1 MRIRVLVVGFVFIV
15 TTACAQV
22 KETSVISFYNVENL
36 FDTINDPNKN
46 NEEFLPQGKNQWT
59 ADRYEDHVKKLA
71 QVMDDMGDIFAMGVA
86 EIENAQVM
94 RDILNQR
101 TDNKLAIVHYE
112 SDDARGV
119 DVGLFYDSTQMN
131 ILNSGFIRFRTVT
144 SDNATRDIIWAKF
157 SYKKQTLYFLVN
169 HWPSRRGGA
178 KESEV
183 NRLKAAEMA
192 SHFIDSISNIDK
204 NGLIIFMGDLN
215 DYPQDAA
222 PKMISERLTPM
233 IFKQSG
239 EFGGSYNYRGDWDVL
254 DHIMVSP
261 TLFFNKK
268 VKVVENSGQILSFP
282 YLITEYKGNQVP
294 NRVYAGAKY
303 LGGYSDHLPVR
314 IEVQLK

>member
-1 MRIRVLVVGFVFIV
+1 MINRLVLLGIVFVV

-22 KETSVISFYNVENL
+22 KQASVISFYNVENL

-46 NEEFLPQGKNQWT
+46 DEEFLPQGKNQWT

-71 QVMDDMGDIFAMGVA
+71 QVMDDMGNIFAMGVA

-101 TDNKLAIVHYE
+101 ANNKLGIVHYE

-119 DVGLFYDSTQMN
+119 DVGLFYDSTRMDL
-131 ILNSGFIRFRTVT
+131 LNSGYIRFRTVT
-144 SDNATRDIIWAKF
+144 SDNATRDIVWAKF

-178 KESEV
+178 EESEV
-183 NRLKAAEMA
+183 NRLKAAEKA
-192 SHFIDSISNIDK
+192 AHFIDSVSNVDK
-204 NGLIIFMGDLN
+204 NGLIVFMGDLN

-222 PKMISERLTPM
+222 PKMISERLTSM
-233 IFKQSG
+233 ISKESG

-254 DHIMVSP
+254 DHIMVSS
-261 TLFFNKK
+261 TLFSNKK
-268 VKVVENSGQILSFP
+268 IKVVENSGQILSFP
-282 YLITEYKGNQVP
+282 YLMTVYKGDKVP

-314 IEVQLK
+314 IEVKLK